1 MTDANSSRDV
11 KPSIGDRPPVITAEM
26 RVAARTEPGSRLY
39 IYHSDYAQM
48 TEPPWAACRG
58 WFPVDGAGEIG
69 DFEANRQYNPMAA
82 LVEVF
87 EPQNELENVLCLYF
101 LSEGREGDLISC
113 LRASDVLV
121 HVSDDEQLLVAQ
133 VPDAADEVLIYSS
146 ERRVPDDG
154 PQVSHWSAKDVIERA
169 PSASVARLDPGS
181 NLSITIPMD
190 ILK

>member
-1 MTDANSSRDV
+1 
-11 KPSIGDRPPVITAEM
+11 
-26 RVAARTEPGSRLY
+26 
-39 IYHSDYAQM
+39 
-48 TEPPWAACRG
+48 
-58 WFPVDGAGEIG
+58 
-69 DFEANRQYNPMAA
+69 MAA